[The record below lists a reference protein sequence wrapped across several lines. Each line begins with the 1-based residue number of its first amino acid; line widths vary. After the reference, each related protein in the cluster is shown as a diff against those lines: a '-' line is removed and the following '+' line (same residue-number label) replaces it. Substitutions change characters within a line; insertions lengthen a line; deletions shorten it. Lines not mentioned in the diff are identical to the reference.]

1 MTFTE
6 RRSKMQNKH
15 KVGIEQGSQLE
26 GLINGVEY
34 IINYYDELQGIQLSS
49 DEVFNAILDVMQ
61 IERLQR
67 HDQDFTNIDSFVR
80 EQVFE
85 LIRRDRDN

>member
-1 MTFTE
+1 
-6 RRSKMQNKH
+6 MQNKH

-34 IINYYDELQGIQLSS
+34 IINYYDELHGWKLSS
-49 DEVFNAILDVMQ
+49 DEVFNAILDVIH
-61 IERLQR
+61 IERLLR

>member
-1 MTFTE
+1 MET
-6 RRSKMQNKH
+6 N
-15 KVGIEQGSQLE
+15 IEIGNEHYLVEEGSQLH
-26 GLINGVEY
+26 GLIQGVNY
-34 IINYYDELQGIQLSS
+34 ITSYYQELQGINLTQ
-49 DEVFNAILDVMQ
+49 DEVFNAILDVIQ

-67 HDQDFTNIDSFVR
+67 HNQDLNNIDSFVR

>member
-1 MTFTE
+1 
-6 RRSKMQNKH
+6 MQNKH
-15 KVGIEQGSQLE
+15 KVGIEKGSQLE
-26 GLINGVEY
+26 GLINGVDY
-34 IINYYDELQGIQLSS
+34 IMNYYSELQGIKLSS

>member
-1 MTFTE
+1 
-6 RRSKMQNKH
+6 MQNKH
-15 KVGIEQGSQLE
+15 KVPIEQGSQLE

-34 IINYYDELQGIQLSS
+34 IINYYDSLHGWKLSS
-49 DEVFNAILDVMQ
+49 DEVFNAILDVIQ